1 MKNSTK
7 FLITFFVIL
16 VLVKILLALF
26 IPMSTAF
33 SDDHQY
39 LKMARSFFFDQNFEA
54 YNIKGVQLP
63 PLYPILISITHIF
76 NNSIYV
82 YFTIKVINV
91 LLSSLIIIPA
101 YLLAKE
107 FLSEKNSKIFTFIV
121 ALLPFGFSYNSYI
134 LTENLFYSL
143 FLFSIYFIY
152 RCLIYNK
159 KLDVIL
165 AGLFVGLALL
175 TRLHGVILLA
185 TLGILF
191 IIDLFKKRINYKLI
205 LIALIAATIYL
216 PWFIRNLIV
225 FSNLPQVHSANIYS
239 WEVSNAFLRDSI
251 FHSVYPLIIWLTTYS
266 GALILSSLIIFP
278 LYLFYKSKDNKLN
291 KLKSLSFISII
302 MTLLIAANHHLRAD
316 NYFYKINDWIFFS
329 GKLIGRYIDFVIPLI
344 ILIGFIGLIH
354 YKTSIN
360 NNNRKILNVSLL
372 LVIIISSVHFISRS
386 LFLPNNPSLTWI
398 GLIKQG
404 IDYIFYSKSL
414 FYVNNTV
421 LPSVSLASL
430 IIIPLLLIILFILIS
445 KLFVKLKLSKVFLIL
460 ALFLILLNITNVC
473 VSSYN
478 AKSWY
483 ETPQV
488 KLSLWL
494 NEHDKDKSSVILIDD
509 RYGGSLKKDNQTMLY
524 IKTDISAYTVL
535 GYWLN
540 REIIIGNINDLE
552 RINYVITRDD
562 KLNLDLIKKSE
573 NGIYLYKVN

>member
-107 FLSEKNSKIFTFIV
+107 FLSEKNSRIFTFIV

-354 YKTSIN
+354 YKTSLN

-372 LVIIISSVHFISRS
+372 LAIIISSVHFISRS

>member
-107 FLSEKNSKIFTFIV
+107 FLSEKNSRIFTFIV

-175 TRLHGVILLA
+175 TRLHGAILLA

-354 YKTSIN
+354 YKTSLN

-372 LVIIISSVHFISRS
+372 LAIIISSVHFISRS